1 MKKFTPLTLQANR
14 IRVGDYASDESYG
27 LAGAFRLIAP
37 SGALLLVLSSGP
49 ESAANDTEW
58 EHVSVSAEHR
68 PPIWEEMCWI
78 KDIFW
83 DEHEMALQYHPPKS
97 EYVNFHPNVL
107 HIWKPVRMSIPMPPV
122 LLVGPRSGGNNR

>member
-1 MKKFTPLTLQANR
+1 VKKFTPLTLQANR
-14 IRVGDYASDESYG
+14 IRVGKYGSDDSYG

-37 SGALLLVLSSGP
+37 GGGLLLVLSSGP

-58 EHVSVSAEHR
+58 EHVSVSAEHH
-68 PPIWEEMCWI
+68 PPLWEEMCWV

-83 DEHEMALQYHPPKS
+83 DKHEMAVEYHPPES

-107 HIWKPVRMSIPMPPV
+107 HLWRPIKMSIPMPPV
-122 LLVGPRSGGNNR
+122 LLVGPRSGGSNR